1 MLIKIPRYNEPLP
14 SEITPR
20 EIAASRRL
28 FMQQLAADGMTMVV
42 VTHEMGF
49 ARQVANRVLFM
60 ENGVIAEDGT
70 PEEIFEHPKSDRLR
84 EFLGKV
90 LH

>member
-1 MLIKIPRYNEPLP
+1 MR
-14 SEITPR
+14 
-20 EIAASRRL
+20 A
-28 FMQQLAADGMTMVV
+28 
-42 VTHEMGF
+42 
-49 ARQVANRVLFM
+49 QVANRVLFM